1 MMCNFA
7 YRRVLIVLSRIVLCS
22 AGLCFLYSISSY
34 AYEKSPKY
42 ILVYKNLYE
51 YGKDESSILNI
62 YCRLKSDG
70 KNVLLLQAD
79 NIDNHK
85 IEQGDKIIIVPY
97 SFNYQSEYKLIT
109 DAYANNEVLV
119 YGEQN
124 IWSEKLLE
132 NKKLFIEID
141 KIYPFSDLNKVM
153 DMADSLNENGITP
166 VFTVMPVY
174 DNYTLEAYDK
184 YIEVLKYIGKNG
196 GQFFVHEPIIN
207 EDGTYNM
214 DSKPLL
220 KRAVEE
226 YRKRGIDIVGIKISM
241 DRLFSSNE
249 IFKDLY
255 LPFILVTEQEGKI
268 SSSLDLYKI
277 SDMIS
282 GHVMITGRKADKYN
296 IFSYMSKGN
305 YIYEDLISL
314 DINKDSEDL
323 DALLDMLRSEKIE
336 VADFKTK
343 NFDYSPD
350 DNNVNIPKEEEK
362 PKTQLDQFKELE
374 IEKIKGSNLEEEKP
388 GEVGYDIS
396 QIIDIGIKA
405 SVAIICIL
413 SIYIY
418 IGRRY
423 DIKKLFK

>member
-1 MMCNFA
+1 M
-7 YRRVLIVLSRIVLCS
+7 
-22 AGLCFLYSISSY
+22 
-34 AYEKSPKY
+34 
-42 ILVYKNLYE
+42 
-51 YGKDESSILNI
+51 
-62 YCRLKSDG
+62 KSDG